1 MKTTFT
7 YDHYA
12 DYAELTARL
21 VYFSEHYP
29 NYTRLTSLGKT
40 PEGRNLWAMEVTD
53 LRCGDF
59 DEKPAQHIDGE
70 YACRGSDRLH
80 GGAASAG
87 RAFNRL

>member
-29 NYTRLTSLGKT
+29 DFACLRSLGKT
-40 PEGRNLWAMEVTD
+40 PEAV
-53 LRCGDF
+53 
-59 DEKPAQHIDGE
+59 
-70 YACRGSDRLH
+70 DRT
-80 GGAASAG
+80 
-87 RAFNRL
+87 R

>member
-29 NYTRLTSLGKT
+29 GFARLRSLGKT
-40 PEGRNLWAMEVTD
+40 PEGRDLWAMEVTD
-53 LRCGDF
+53 L
-59 DEKPAQHIDGE
+59 
-70 YACRGSDRLH
+70 
-80 GGAASAG
+80 AAGISM
-87 RAFNRL
+87 RNRRSILTETRMPGK